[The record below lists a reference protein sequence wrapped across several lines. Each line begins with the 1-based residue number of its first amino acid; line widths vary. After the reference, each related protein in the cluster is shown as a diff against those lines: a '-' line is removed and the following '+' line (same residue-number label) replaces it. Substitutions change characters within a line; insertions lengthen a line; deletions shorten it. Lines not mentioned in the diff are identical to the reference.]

1 MAKAKNDWKDRL
13 GVVYSTNSDFQ
24 YSYAEEQQEDTLEA
38 HKQNLRVSLD
48 KKQRAGKVVTLVTGF
63 IGRDEDLKELGRR
76 LKQACGVGGSAK
88 DGEIIVQG
96 DFRARIA
103 DLLRADGY
111 RVKQL

>member
-13 GVVYSTNSDFQ
+13 GVVYSTDSDFQ
-24 YSYAEEQQEDTLEA
+24 YSYAEKQQEDTLEA
-38 HKQNLRVSLD
+38 YKQNLRVSLD